1 MYAGF
6 QHLCVATRTC
16 PRDTQ
21 QPQRDKCLTRPHP
34 NNETS
39 FSWIQVDR
47 SRAQSPHVKAE
58 GEEADKE
65 LAPVLDNS
73 IAWGGFVASSTNL
86 RYQLVNG
93 FEERALVSNYLL
105 LTIVLF

>member
-1 MYAGF
+1 
-6 QHLCVATRTC
+6 
-16 PRDTQ
+16 
-21 QPQRDKCLTRPHP
+21 
-34 NNETS
+34 
-39 FSWIQVDR
+39 
-47 SRAQSPHVKAE
+47 VKAE

-93 FEERALVSNYLL
+93 FEERALVSNCPPLTTAPL
-105 LTIVLF
+105 LTTALF